1 MTADTRPAVPG
12 PARQVDQAL
21 AALRDASARVAEL
34 ADPAGAAVDEAADH
48 AFDAAEH
55 AARFEDLH
63 AALAA
68 VLDELDRS

>member
-1 MTADTRPAVPG
+1 MTTDTAVPG
-12 PARQVDQAL
+12 RVDEVDEAL

-34 ADPAGAAVDEAADH
+34 ADPAGAPLDEAADH

-63 AALAA
+63 AALAG